1 MNKKSFLITTI
12 ILGGILT
19 IGSFSSAYALFIQSA
34 TNANF
39 GISQEVDYYLK
50 GSFNS
55 WNQDIAYKFVNN
67 TAGMSAEVNKIKE
80 YKLENVPLDKD
91 EELKVWAAN
100 DVWFEDGESNCT
112 YEHTWSNAIGYSG
125 IGHNYIVPMT
135 SNTYSFYLKFY
146 NDGSSKI
153 FVTANKDVLY
163 FVPSSNWTSAE
174 ATFAIK
180 LYDGE
185 DNLADTITESVESP
199 AGTFRFDIGTTY
211 TRYQYMR
218 RNTTNTS
225 DWNWSNI
232 LTVGNS
238 DTNNCFQLWNGKWG
252 TNTEIWDNWDPVGG
266 ETNDVS
272 TGAWS
277 AK

>member
-12 ILGGILT
+12 ILGGILA

-91 EELKVWAAN
+91 EELKVWAST
-100 DVWFEDGESNCT
+100 DSWFQDGTNNCT
-112 YEHTWSNAIGYSG
+112 YEHRWSDAISYSDG
-125 IGHNYIVPMT
+125 DHNYTVPMT

-146 NDGSSKI
+146 SDGSSKVYI
-153 FVTANKDVLY
+153 TANKDILY
-163 FVPSSNWTSAE
+163 FIPSNHWKEASA
-174 ATFAIK
+174 TMAIIRC
-180 LYDGE
+180 
-185 DNLADTITESVESP
+185 DNDNNEVDTISDSVESP
-199 AGTFRFDIGTTY
+199 AGTFKFSLGTTY
-211 TRYQYMR
+211 SKYKFARLDPSDDHPW
-218 RNTTNTS
+218 NTS
-225 DWNWSNI
+225 KVQTI
-232 LTVGNS
+232 GNS
-238 DTNNCFQLWNGKWG
+238 DINNCFALWDEYYGGGAVWG
-252 TNTEIWDNWDPVGG
+252 DWNAVGG
-266 ETNDVS
+266 DSNGVS
-272 TGAWS
+272 CGAWS